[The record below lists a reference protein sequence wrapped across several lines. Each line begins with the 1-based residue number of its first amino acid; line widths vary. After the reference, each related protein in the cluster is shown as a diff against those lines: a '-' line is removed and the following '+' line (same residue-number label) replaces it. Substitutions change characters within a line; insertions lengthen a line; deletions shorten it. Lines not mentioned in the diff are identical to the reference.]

1 MIVKTITEV
10 LGWKQ
15 NPNLGFLKLPEV
27 ILFMFL
33 ILQKYIKVVYEVVF
47 LCIVLFCLFFV
58 IFNFVNFI

>member
-33 ILQKYIKVVYEVVF
+33 FYYYKFSFVFDYFLFYLISLILFKF
-47 LCIVLFCLFFV
+47 
-58 IFNFVNFI
+58 IFEL